1 MTDIDP
7 DPRSVRRPSAPP
19 ISPPP
24 LLILV
29 LSTALGSLGLHM
41 VVPALPEM
49 AQVFGIPAADIGYV
63 VTAYLIGLAAAQ
75 LLVGPLSDRLGRRPV
90 LLGGIL
96 LFLVMTVLCMFTSS
110 ATWLFIGRA
119 LQAFGGCAGTVLG
132 RAIIRDCYARDRAA
146 SSMGYLTVAL
156 ATGSMLAPAIGAFM
170 VELVGWRGVFYML
183 AGFGAL
189 AAFTTLLRLPE
200 TNLTPIERLDVFVI
214 ARNYRWLLHSPTFVL
229 HSLAISLQLAGWFS
243 FVTVMPGALVT
254 VYQQPATAYG
264 LWVFL
269 PMTGYVAG
277 NFIVGRLSV
286 RVGGARLMKIGCWI
300 SAAGVMALI
309 LGALGYIAGPLA
321 FFGTMMLVV
330 IGNGIVGP
338 NANVAAISV
347 NPAITG
353 AASGLLGFMQWT
365 VSAAA
370 TAIVNAAGTA
380 NLIALALV
388 IVVGNLLAI
397 LCLIRARR

>member
-1 MTDIDP
+1 
-7 DPRSVRRPSAPP
+7 
-19 ISPPP
+19 
-24 LLILV
+24 
-29 LSTALGSLGLHM
+29 
-41 VVPALPEM
+41 
-49 AQVFGIPAADIGYV
+49 
-63 VTAYLIGLAAAQ
+63 
-75 LLVGPLSDRLGRRPV
+75 
-90 LLGGIL
+90 
-96 LFLVMTVLCMFTSS
+96 
-110 ATWLFIGRA
+110 
-119 LQAFGGCAGTVLG
+119 
-132 RAIIRDCYARDRAA
+132 
-146 SSMGYLTVAL
+146 
-156 ATGSMLAPAIGAFM
+156 
-170 VELVGWRGVFYML
+170 
-183 AGFGAL
+183 
-189 AAFTTLLRLPE
+189 
-200 TNLTPIERLDVFVI
+200 
-214 ARNYRWLLHSPTFVL
+214 
-229 HSLAISLQLAGWFS
+229 
-243 FVTVMPGALVT
+243 MPGALVT